1 MMARCTNTKG
11 QLMNRLDFSGEEN
24 THAVKNYLRAE
35 IIIDLEG
42 FFDPYSAHDVAM
54 FEHSFG
60 GVIARKRIVLSRM
73 ERKRLFEELF
83 REFCDINR
91 ALHG

>member
-1 MMARCTNTKG
+1 
-11 QLMNRLDFSGEEN
+11 MNRLDYSGEEN

-35 IIIDLEG
+35 ITIDLEG
-42 FFDPYSAHDVAM
+42 FFDPHSARDVAM

-60 GVIARKRIVLSRM
+60 GLIARHKIVLSRM

-83 REFCDINR
+83 REFCNISR
-91 ALHG
+91 TLRS